1 MKLRLIVLIL
11 LILLVSFII
20 YAEYVETG
28 IASWYGP
35 DFHGKK
41 TANGEIFNT
50 NDFTAAHKTLPFGT
64 IVKITSLENNKTTI
78 VRINDRGPFVTN
90 RIIDLSNA
98 AATQLDMTKK
108 GIMNVKIEVLEKGK
122 NEYHKF
128 NKSKYMI
135 QVASFSE
142 EDKAKNFINK
152 FNNNILNMKIS
163 EVKLQKKYYRIIID
177 NLNYYQLQ
185 EMRVILHNNGI
196 TNYLI
201 KRKAI

>member
-1 MKLRLIVLIL
+1 LKLRLIVLIL

>member
-1 MKLRLIVLIL
+1 LRLIVLIL